1 MKDPEEPKFVRKNV
15 PVTLVRDHAPKEERV
30 ARVRDMMAAGTWSPA
45 EIPKLAAEWGL
56 SESAVRF
63 CSSEASR
70 HIRMH
75 EDTRD
80 ALAMARR
87 HLDAAARAAEE
98 SESPRDAVNAHVAI
112 ARTWTMMAGHERKVV
127 EGSGETVGETEAAP
141 WWEGETE

>member
-1 MKDPEEPKFVRKNV
+1 MKDPKAAEFVRKNE
-15 PVTLVRDHAPKEERV
+15 PVTLARAGVRKEDRV
-30 ARVRDMMAAGTWSPA
+30 AVVRDMMAAGTWTPA
-45 EIPKLAAEWGL
+45 QIPVLAAEWGL

-98 SESPRDAVNAHVAI
+98 SETPRDAVSAHVAI

-127 EGSGETVGETEAAP
+127 QGSGETVSETEAAP